1 MGFANLFEA
10 MAWRLV
16 KSRMTWA
23 FLAAFAA
30 LVVAG
35 VAALKALG
43 ALAPMAAAVSETS
56 SDVASGLSVLDS
68 ASGGV
73 SLVAACGAL
82 FVRGSFIAMLVA
94 VFCGVFFAA
103 DIRNGAVKNVVQG
116 AGARFSYAL
125 AACAV
130 TLCVTAAAVVVGAV
144 VSAASL
150 LALGFPLAAPVP
162 LQFAAWLLQ
171 VWASVSAYA
180 LIAVAVALVSGSSAV
195 SAIAGLLLG
204 GAAVEN
210 LLYSALGLLTGRPD
224 EVRQVL
230 DGYLAVTVSQLGY
243 GNVLPWDAMLP
254 VLATIAIVAAAGMM
268 IMRRRHLA

>member
-35 VAALKALG
+35 VTALKAIG

-56 SDVASGLSVLDS
+56 SDVALGLSVLDS

-103 DIRNGAVKNVVQG
+103 DIRSGAVKNVVQG

-130 TLCVTAAAVVVGAV
+130 ALCVTAAAVAVGTV

-162 LQFAAWLLQ
+162 LRFAAWLLQ

-254 VLATIAIVAAAGMM
+254 VLATIAIAAAAGMM
-268 IMRRRHLA
+268 IMRRRRLA

>member
-1 MGFANLFEA
+1 M
-10 MAWRLV
+10 
-16 KSRMTWA
+16 
-23 FLAAFAA
+23 
-30 LVVAG
+30 
-35 VAALKALG
+35 
-43 ALAPMAAAVSETS
+43 
-56 SDVASGLSVLDS
+56 
-68 ASGGV
+68 

-103 DIRNGAVKNVVQG
+103 DIRSGAVKNVVQG

-130 TLCVTAAAVVVGAV
+130 TLCVTAAAVVVGTV

-171 VWASVSAYA
+171 VWVSVSAYA

-204 GAAVEN
+204 GAALEN

-224 EVRQVL
+224 EVRQVF

-254 VLATIAIVAAAGMM
+254 VLATIAVVAAAGMM
-268 IMRRRHLA
+268 IMRRRRLA

>member
-35 VAALKALG
+35 VTALKAIG

-56 SDVASGLSVLDS
+56 SDVALGLSVLDS

-130 TLCVTAAAVVVGAV
+130 TLCVTAAAVAVGTV

-224 EVRQVL
+224 EVRQVF

-243 GNVLPWDAMLP
+243 GNVLPRDAMLP
-254 VLATIAIVAAAGMM
+254 VLATIAVVAAAGMM
-268 IMRRRHLA
+268 IMRRRRLA

>member
-35 VAALKALG
+35 VTALKAIG

-56 SDVASGLSVLDS
+56 SDVALGLSVLDS

-103 DIRNGAVKNVVQG
+103 DIRSGAVKNVVQG
-116 AGARFSYAL
+116 AGARFFYAL

-130 TLCVTAAAVVVGAV
+130 TLCATAAAVAVGTV

-162 LQFAAWLLQ
+162 LRFAAWLLQ

-224 EVRQVL
+224 EVRQVF

-254 VLATIAIVAAAGMM
+254 VLATIAVVAAAGMM
-268 IMRRRHLA
+268 IMRRRRLA

>member
-35 VAALKALG
+35 VTALKAIG

-56 SDVASGLSVLDS
+56 SDVALGLSVLDS

-103 DIRNGAVKNVVQG
+103 DIRSGAVKNVVQG

-130 TLCVTAAAVVVGAV
+130 TLCVTAAAVAVGTV

-162 LQFAAWLLQ
+162 LRFAAWLLQ

-254 VLATIAIVAAAGMM
+254 VLTTIVIVAAAGMM
-268 IMRRRHLA
+268 IMRRRRLA